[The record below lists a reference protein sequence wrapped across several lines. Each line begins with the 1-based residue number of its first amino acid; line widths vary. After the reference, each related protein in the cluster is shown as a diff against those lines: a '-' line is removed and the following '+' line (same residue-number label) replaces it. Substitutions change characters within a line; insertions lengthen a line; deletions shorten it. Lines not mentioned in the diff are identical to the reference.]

1 MERMIVM
8 TPKAQKRAKVMEMV
22 RLKKI
27 SFGQASGLLKI
38 TARQV
43 KRIYKEY
50 LENGDISLNHGLIGG
65 KGNHRVDDGV
75 KETALMLYRNRYPD
89 FGPTF
94 AAEKMEEEFGLKV
107 NHETLRLWLTKE
119 GDWTKRRKRATH
131 RKRRTRKSC
140 FGMMLQIDGS
150 IHDWFE
156 NGTSVCLMDAV
167 DDATGKAYG
176 LFDTGETTD
185 VALRVLYDWIKKY
198 GIPQSVYSDRK
209 SLFYTER
216 VPNIQEQLDGVEPL
230 TEFGKVC
237 KELGI
242 EMIFAYSPQ
251 AKGRVERRNGVLQD
265 RLIKEMRLRGIK
277 DIETANRFL
286 REEYWDKFDEKF
298 EKTPASEEDAHVALL
313 PSQNIDELVSYT
325 NLRILTNDYVVRCE
339 NRFFQIIKGNKVN
352 VFPKCRIV
360 IKEWLDKTIHLYYNG
375 QELRYREI
383 TPRNAEDICL
393 VLNY

>member
-94 AAEKMEEEFGLKV
+94 AA
-107 NHETLRLWLTKE
+107 HRS
-119 GDWTKRRKRATH
+119 RRA
-131 RKRRTRKSC
+131 RKSC

-265 RLIKEMRLRGIK
+265 RLIKEMRLKGIK

-383 TPRNAEDICL
+383 TPRNAEDTRL